1 MLHVSSGLYDVDL
14 EARTVQPVYWTGPS
28 HSVVRGFWFVLNHT
42 GKWMPVNEA
51 TAGFLETAYQHRVW
65 EKESPMQINV
75 GEGLTASF
83 YSEGDVWLHEKNVVN
98 LLSQIG
104 FGLRPGYRLSRGYP
118 NVAELGGGEVGL
130 HAGGAQGSGDEI
142 EHVVCSL
149 SLSLL
154 QGEYFRDPL

>member
-1 MLHVSSGLYDVDL
+1 
-14 EARTVQPVYWTGPS
+14 
-28 HSVVRGFWFVLNHT
+28 
-42 GKWMPVNEA
+42 
-51 TAGFLETAYQHRVW
+51 
-65 EKESPMQINV
+65 MQINV

-154 QGEYFRDPL
+154 QGEYFRDPNWTPSDSPGVVGRYSSFMAWVRRSTL